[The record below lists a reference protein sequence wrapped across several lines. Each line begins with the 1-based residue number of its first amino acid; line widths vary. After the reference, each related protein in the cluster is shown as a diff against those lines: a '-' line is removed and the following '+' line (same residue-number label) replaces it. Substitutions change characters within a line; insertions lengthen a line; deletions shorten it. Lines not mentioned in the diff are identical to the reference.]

1 MADDIAHR
9 FLTFYQ
15 FSFFFFLQL
24 KKVVHMH
31 SFTFDYHLRVIHQ
44 VVSGKPTLRKGYHLV
59 HFLGD
64 FMMYYHKGPNFAR
77 NSIHTGQLEIPCTQ
91 DWIHASQLYN
101 YVLSHEAVYQFR

>member
-1 MADDIAHR
+1 
-9 FLTFYQ
+9 
-15 FSFFFFLQL
+15 
-24 KKVVHMH
+24 MH